1 MILIK
6 TLTVKNFMSVGNQTQ
21 AIDFQQKLLTLVLGE
36 NLDMGG
42 DDAGS
47 RNGTGKTTIVN
58 ALSYALYGEALT
70 KIRKDNLVNKTNGKA
85 MLVTIAFEKD
95 GINYRVERGRKPNV
109 MKYYIDDQEQELS
122 DVSQGDSRKT
132 QEDLNRMI
140 GMNPKMFKHIVALNT
155 YTQPFLSLH
164 NNEQQEIIE
173 QLLGIQ
179 LLSEKADILKT
190 HIKRSKEDIAL
201 ETARLEGLKIS
212 NEKVEETIHSLNNK
226 SSAWQ
231 NQNTTDIE
239 KLEKNLKELES
250 VDIDKELEAHQKF
263 EDWTKLNDALKQLQK
278 DRAGLES
285 TIEQADKTAKKLH
298 DDLEKLN
305 HKATCYACGQ
315 DLPQD
320 KIEQMQKTLE
330 EEYGESNS
338 YVMELAQQL
347 EQTVKDIKAVGDLD
361 QRPDTYYDT
370 IKEAYD
376 HRQYVESI
384 NTALVNKK
392 EDANPYLDQID
403 ELKNQAV
410 QKIDWDTANTLQKLK
425 EHQEFLHKLL
435 TNKDSFIRKKII
447 DQNLTFLNNRLTHYL
462 DQLGLPHLVT
472 FKNDLSV
479 EITQLGQELDFD
491 NLSRG
496 ERNRLILGLSFAFRD
511 VWENLYQKINLLFL
525 DELIDSGM
533 DSAGVESSLA
543 ILKKMSRESGKNIFL
558 ISHKDELMGRVN
570 NVLRVVK
577 ENGFTAY
584 ANDVET
590 NDHSR

>member
-70 KIRKDNLVNKTNGKA
+70 KIRRDNLVNKTNGKN
-85 MLVTIAFEKD
+85 MLVTITFEKE
-95 GINYRVERGRKPNV
+95 GKKYKVERGRKPNV
-109 MKYYIDDQEQELS
+109 MKYFIDDQEQELS

-132 QEDLNRMI
+132 QEDLNKMI
-140 GMNPKMFKHIVALNT
+140 GMTPRMFKHLVALNT
-155 YTQPFLSLH
+155 YTQPFLALH
-164 NNEQQEIIE
+164 HTEQQDIIE

-179 LLSEKADILKT
+179 LLSEKAEILKT
-190 HIKRSKEDIAL
+190 KIKRTKEDIAL

-212 NEKVEETIHSLNNK
+212 NQKVEETIQSLQHK

-231 NQNTTDIE
+231 TQNKDDIE
-239 KLEKNLKELES
+239 KLQKNLQELENVDVEKELDAHKVLE
-250 VDIDKELEAHQKF
+250 DWHKLDKEQRQLLKDKSNLEA
-263 EDWTKLNDALKQLQK
+263 
-278 DRAGLES
+278 
-285 TIEQADKTAKKLH
+285 TIEQADKTAKKL
-298 DDLEKLN
+298 DKDLNKLN
-305 HKATCYACGQ
+305 EKATCYACGQ
-315 DLPQD
+315 DLPNE
-320 KIEQMQKTLE
+320 KIEEMQRKLE
-330 EEYGESNS
+330 EEYGEANS
-338 YVMELAQQL
+338 YVMDLQEQLDGTDKELKEL
-347 EQTVKDIKAVGDLD
+347 GDLTEK
-361 QRPDTYYDT
+361 PNTYYDT
-370 IKEAYD
+370 IKEAYE
-376 HRQYVESI
+376 HKQYVGNIE
-384 NTALVNKK
+384 TALKNKQK
-392 EDANPYLDQID
+392 ETNPYIDQID
-403 ELKNQAV
+403 ELQKQAL
-410 QKIDWDTANTLQKLK
+410 QEINWEEANTLQKLK
-425 EHQEFLHKLL
+425 EHQEFLYKLL

-472 FKNDLSV
+472 FQNDLSV
-479 EITQLGQELDFD
+479 EITQLGQSLDFD

-496 ERNRLILGLSFAFRD
+496 ERNRLILGMSFAFRD
-511 VWENLYQKINLLFL
+511 VWENLYQNINLLFL

-533 DSAGVESSLA
+533 DTAGVESALA
-543 ILKKMSRESGKNIFL
+543 ILKKMSRERAKNIFL
-558 ISHKDELMGRVN
+558 ISHKDELIGRVN

-577 ENGFTAY
+577 ENGFTQY

-590 NDHSR
+590 YEHSR

>member
-58 ALSYALYGEALT
+58 ALCYALYGEALT
-70 KIRKDNLVNKTNGKA
+70 KIRKDNLVNKTNSKS

-95 GINYRVERGRKPNV
+95 GVNYRVERGRKPNV
-109 MKYYIDDQEQELS
+109 MKYYIDEQEQELS

-212 NEKVEETIHSLNNK
+212 NEKVEETIHSLTNK
-226 SSAWQ
+226 SSAWH
-231 NQNTTDIE
+231 NQNKTDIE
-239 KLEKNLKELES
+239 KLENNLKELQS
-250 VDIDKELEAHQKF
+250 VDIDAELEAHQKL
-263 EDWTKLNDALKQLQK
+263 EDWTKLNDALRQLQK
-278 DRAGLES
+278 DRASLES

-298 DDLEKLN
+298 KDLEKLN

-320 KIEQMQKTLE
+320 KIEEMQKKLE
-330 EEYGESNS
+330 MEYGESNS
-338 YVMELAQQL
+338 YVMELSEQL
-347 EQTVKDIKAVGDLD
+347 EQTTKDIEAVGDLD
-361 QRPDTYYDT
+361 QKPNTYYDT
-370 IKEAYD
+370 LKEAYD

-384 NTALVNKK
+384 NTALKNKK
-392 EDANPYLDQID
+392 EEANPYLDQID

-410 QKIDWDTANTLQKLK
+410 QEINWDTANTLQKLK
-425 EHQEFLHKLL
+425 EHQEFLYKLL

-511 VWENLYQKINLLFL
+511 VWENLYQNINLLFL

-543 ILKKMSRESGKNIFL
+543 ILKKMSREAGKNIFL

-570 NVLRVVK
+570 NVLKVVK

-590 NDHSR
+590 YDHSR

>member
-95 GINYRVERGRKPNV
+95 GITYRVERGRKPNV

-190 HIKRSKEDIAL
+190 HIKRSKEDISL
-201 ETARLEGLKIS
+201 ETSRLEGLKIS

>member
-95 GINYRVERGRKPNV
+95 GVNYRVERGRKPNV

-190 HIKRSKEDIAL
+190 HIKRSKEDISL

-250 VDIDKELEAHQKF
+250 IDIDKELEAHQKF
-263 EDWTKLNDALKQLQK
+263 EDWTKLNNALKQLQK

-570 NVLRVVK
+570 NVLKVVK

>member
-1 MILIK
+1 
-6 TLTVKNFMSVGNQTQ
+6 
-21 AIDFQQKLLTLVLGE
+21 
-36 NLDMGG
+36 
-42 DDAGS
+42 
-47 RNGTGKTTIVN
+47 
-58 ALSYALYGEALT
+58 
-70 KIRKDNLVNKTNGKA
+70 
-85 MLVTIAFEKD
+85 
-95 GINYRVERGRKPNV
+95 

-190 HIKRSKEDIAL
+190 HIKRSKEDISL
-201 ETARLEGLKIS
+201 ETSRLEGLKIS

>member
-95 GINYRVERGRKPNV
+95 GITYRVERGRKPNV

-285 TIEQADKTAKKLH
+285 TIEQADKTAKKLY

>member
-70 KIRKDNLVNKTNGKA
+70 KIRKDNLVNKTNGKS
-85 MLVTIAFEKD
+85 MLVTITFEKE
-95 GINYRVERGRKPNV
+95 GKKYKVERGRKPNV
-109 MKYYIDDQEQELS
+109 MKYFIDDQEQELS

-132 QEDLNRMI
+132 QEDLNKMI
-140 GMNPKMFKHIVALNT
+140 GMTPRMFKHLVALNT
-155 YTQPFLSLH
+155 YTQPFLALH
-164 NNEQQEIIE
+164 HSEQQDIIE

-179 LLSEKADILKT
+179 LLSEKAEILKT
-190 HIKRSKEDIAL
+190 KIKRSKEDIAM

-212 NEKVEETIHSLNNK
+212 NQKVEETIQSLHHK

-231 NQNTTDIE
+231 TQNKDDIE
-239 KLEKNLKELES
+239 KLQKNLQELEN
-250 VDIDKELEAHQKF
+250 VDVEKELEAHKIL
-263 EDWTKLNDALKQLQK
+263 EDWHKLDKEQRQLLKDK
-278 DRAGLES
+278 SNLEA
-285 TIEQADKTAKKLH
+285 TIEQADKTAKKL
-298 DDLEKLN
+298 DKDLNKLN
-305 HKATCYACGQ
+305 EKATCYACGQ
-315 DLPQD
+315 DLPNE
-320 KIEQMQKTLE
+320 KIEEMQRKLE
-330 EEYGESNS
+330 EEYGEANS
-338 YVMELAQQL
+338 YVMDLQEQI
-347 EQTVKDIKAVGDLD
+347 EQTEKELKELGDLTEK
-361 QRPDTYYDT
+361 PNTYYDT
-370 IKEAYD
+370 IKEAYE
-376 HRQYVESI
+376 HKQYVGNI
-384 NTALVNKK
+384 DTALKNKQK
-392 EDANPYLDQID
+392 ETNPYIDQID
-403 ELKNQAV
+403 ELQKQAL
-410 QKIDWDTANTLQKLK
+410 QEINWDEANTLQKLK
-425 EHQEFLHKLL
+425 EHQEFLYKLL

-472 FKNDLSV
+472 FQNDLSV
-479 EITQLGQELDFD
+479 EITQLGQSLDFD

-496 ERNRLILGLSFAFRD
+496 ERNRLILGMSFAFRD
-511 VWENLYQKINLLFL
+511 VWENLYQNINLLFL

-543 ILKKMSRESGKNIFL
+543 ILKKMSRERGKNIFL
-558 ISHKDELMGRVN
+558 ISHKDELVGRVN
-570 NVLRVVK
+570 NVLKVIK
-577 ENGFTAY
+577 ENGFTSY

-590 NDHSR
+590 YEHTR

>member
-21 AIDFQQKLLTLVLGE
+21 AIDFQKKLLTLVLGE

-58 ALSYALYGEALT
+58 ALCYALYGEALT
-70 KIRKDNLVNKTNGKA
+70 KIRKDNLVNKTNSKS

-95 GINYRVERGRKPNV
+95 GVNYRVERGRKPNV
-109 MKYYIDDQEQELS
+109 MKYYIDEQEQELS

-212 NEKVEETIHSLNNK
+212 NEKVEETIHSLTNK
-226 SSAWQ
+226 SSAWH
-231 NQNTTDIE
+231 NQNKTDIE
-239 KLEKNLKELES
+239 KLENNLKELQS
-250 VDIDKELEAHQKF
+250 VNIDSELEAHQKL
-263 EDWTKLNDALKQLQK
+263 EDWTKLNDVLRQLQK
-278 DRAGLES
+278 DRASLES
-285 TIEQADKTAKKLH
+285 TLEQADKTAKKLH
-298 DDLEKLN
+298 KDLEKLN
-305 HKATCYACGQ
+305 EKATCYACGQ

-320 KIEQMQKTLE
+320 KIEEMQKKLE
-330 EEYGESNS
+330 MEYGESNS
-338 YVMELAQQL
+338 YVMELSEQL
-347 EQTVKDIKAVGDLD
+347 EQTTKDIEAVGDLD
-361 QRPDTYYDT
+361 QKPNTYYDT
-370 IKEAYD
+370 LKEAYD

-384 NTALVNKK
+384 NTALKNKK
-392 EDANPYLDQID
+392 EEANPYLDQID

-410 QKIDWDTANTLQKLK
+410 QEINWDTANTLQKLK
-425 EHQEFLHKLL
+425 EHQEFLYKLL

-511 VWENLYQKINLLFL
+511 VWENLYQNINLLFL

-570 NVLRVVK
+570 NVLKVVK

-590 NDHSR
+590 YDHSR

>member
-70 KIRKDNLVNKTNGKA
+70 KIRKDNLVNKTNGKS
-85 MLVTIAFEKD
+85 MLVTITFEKE
-95 GINYRVERGRKPNV
+95 GKKYKVERGRKPNV
-109 MKYYIDDQEQELS
+109 MKYFIDDQEQELS

-132 QEDLNRMI
+132 QEDLNKMI
-140 GMNPKMFKHIVALNT
+140 GMTPRMFKHLVALNT
-155 YTQPFLSLH
+155 YTQPFLALH
-164 NNEQQEIIE
+164 HSEQQDIIE

-190 HIKRSKEDIAL
+190 KIKRTKEDIAM

-212 NEKVEETIHSLNNK
+212 NQKVEETIQSLQHK
-226 SSAWQ
+226 SSAWATQ
-231 NQNTTDIE
+231 NKDDIE
-239 KLEKNLKELES
+239 KLKSNLKELEN
-250 VDIDKELEAHQKF
+250 VDVEKELEAHKILD
-263 EDWTKLNDALKQLQK
+263 DWHKLDKEQRQLVK
-278 DRAGLES
+278 DKSNLEA
-285 TIEQADKTAKKLH
+285 TIEQADKTAKKL
-298 DDLEKLN
+298 DKDLSKL
-305 HKATCYACGQ
+305 HEKATCYACGQ
-315 DLPQD
+315 DLPIE
-320 KIEQMQKTLE
+320 KIEEMQRKLE
-330 EEYGESNS
+330 EEYGEANS
-338 YVMELAQQL
+338 YVMDLQEQIDETQKELNEL
-347 EQTVKDIKAVGDLD
+347 GDLTEK
-361 QRPDTYYDT
+361 PNTYYDT
-370 IKEAYD
+370 IKEAYE
-376 HRQYVESI
+376 HKQYVGNIE
-384 NTALVNKK
+384 TALKNKQK
-392 EDANPYLDQID
+392 ETNPYIDQID
-403 ELKNQAV
+403 ELQKQAL
-410 QKIDWDTANTLQKLK
+410 QEINWDEANTLQKLK
-425 EHQEFLHKLL
+425 EHQEFLYKLL

-472 FKNDLSV
+472 FQNDLSV
-479 EITQLGQELDFD
+479 EITQLGQSLDFD

-496 ERNRLILGLSFAFRD
+496 ERNRLKLGMSFAFRD
-511 VWENLYQKINLLFL
+511 VWENLYQNINLLFL

-543 ILKKMSRESGKNIFL
+543 ILKKMSRERGKNIFL
-558 ISHKDELMGRVN
+558 ISHKDELVGRVN
-570 NVLRVVK
+570 NVLKVIK
-577 ENGFTAY
+577 ENGFTSY

-590 NDHSR
+590 YEHTR

>member
-70 KIRKDNLVNKTNGKA
+70 KIRRDNLVNKTNGKG
-85 MLVTIAFEKD
+85 MLVTITFEKE
-95 GINYRVERGRKPNV
+95 GKKYRVERGRKPNV
-109 MKYYIDDQEQELS
+109 MKYFIGDEEQELS

-132 QEDLNRMI
+132 QEDLNKMI
-140 GMNPKMFKHIVALNT
+140 GMTPRMFKHLVALNT

-164 NNEQQEIIE
+164 HSEQQDIIE

-190 HIKRSKEDIAL
+190 KIKRSKEDIAM
-201 ETARLEGLKIS
+201 ETARLDGLKIS
-212 NEKVEETIHSLNNK
+212 NQKVEETINSLQSK
-226 SSAWQ
+226 SSAWTTQ
-231 NQNTTDIE
+231 NKVDKE
-239 KLEKNLKELES
+239 KLEDSIKEIES
-250 VDIDKELEAHQKF
+250 LDIDKELEAHQTL
-263 EDWTKLNDALKQLQK
+263 EQWNKLNDEMLQLNK
-278 DRAGLES
+278 DRSNLEA
-285 TIEQADKTAKKLH
+285 TIVQADKTAKKL
-298 DDLEKLN
+298 DKDLEKLN
-305 HKATCYACGQ
+305 EKATCYACGQ
-315 DLPQD
+315 DLPKE
-320 KIEQMQKTLE
+320 KIEEMQRKLE
-330 EEYGESNS
+330 EEYGEANS
-338 YVMELAQQL
+338 YVMDLQE
-347 EQTVKDIKAVGDLD
+347 TLD
-361 QRPDTYYDT
+361 QTEEKIKNLGDMAQKPTTYYET
-370 IKEAYD
+370 LKEAYE
-376 HRQYVESI
+376 HRQYVDTLK
-384 NTALVNKK
+384 TALKNKQD
-392 EDANPYLDQID
+392 ESNPYLDQID
-403 ELKNQAV
+403 ELQKQAIQEV
-410 QKIDWDTANTLQKLK
+410 NYDTVNTMQKLK
-425 EHQEFLHKLL
+425 EHEEFLYKLL

-479 EITQLGQELDFD
+479 EITQLGQDLDFD

-496 ERNRLILGLSFAFRD
+496 ERNRLILGMSFAFRD
-511 VWENLYQKINLLFL
+511 VWENLYQNINLLFL

-533 DSAGVESSLA
+533 DTAGVESALA
-543 ILKKMSRESGKNIFL
+543 ILKKMSRERAKNIFL
-558 ISHKDELMGRVN
+558 ISHKDELIGRVN

-577 ENGFTAY
+577 ENGFTQY

-590 NDHSR
+590 YEHSR

>member
-95 GINYRVERGRKPNV
+95 GVNYRVERGRKPNV

-190 HIKRSKEDIAL
+190 HIKRSKEDISL
-201 ETARLEGLKIS
+201 ETSRLEGLKIS

-584 ANDVET
+584 ANDVE
-590 NDHSR
+590 H

>member
-21 AIDFQQKLLTLVLGE
+21 AIDFQKKLLTLVLGE

-58 ALSYALYGEALT
+58 ALCYALYGEALT
-70 KIRKDNLVNKTNGKA
+70 KIRKDNLVNKTNSKS

-95 GINYRVERGRKPNV
+95 GVNYRVERGRKPNV
-109 MKYYIDDQEQELS
+109 MKYYIDEQEQELS

-212 NEKVEETIHSLNNK
+212 NEKVEETIHSLTNK
-226 SSAWQ
+226 SSAWH
-231 NQNTTDIE
+231 NQNKTDIE
-239 KLEKNLKELES
+239 KLENNLQELQS
-250 VDIDKELEAHQKF
+250 VDIDAELE
-263 EDWTKLNDALKQLQK
+263 
-278 DRAGLES
+278 
-285 TIEQADKTAKKLH
+285 
-298 DDLEKLN
+298 DLEKLN
-305 HKATCYACGQ
+305 EKATCYACGQ

-320 KIEQMQKTLE
+320 KIEEMQKKLE
-330 EEYGESNS
+330 MEYGESNS
-338 YVMELAQQL
+338 YVMELSEQL
-347 EQTVKDIKAVGDLD
+347 EQTTKDIEAVGDLD
-361 QRPDTYYDT
+361 QKPNTYYDT
-370 IKEAYD
+370 LKEAYD

-384 NTALVNKK
+384 NTALKNKK
-392 EDANPYLDQID
+392 EEANPYLDQID

-410 QKIDWDTANTLQKLK
+410 QEINWDTANTLQKLK
-425 EHQEFLHKLL
+425 EHQEFLYKLL

-511 VWENLYQKINLLFL
+511 VWENLYQNINLLFL

-570 NVLRVVK
+570 NVLKVVK

-590 NDHSR
+590 YDHSR

>member
-70 KIRKDNLVNKTNGKA
+70 KIRRDNLVNKTNGKG
-85 MLVTIAFEKD
+85 MLVTITFEKE
-95 GINYRVERGRKPNV
+95 GKKYRVERGRKPNV
-109 MKYYIDDQEQELS
+109 MKYFIDDEEQELS

-132 QEDLNRMI
+132 QEDLNKMI
-140 GMNPKMFKHIVALNT
+140 GMTPRMFKHLVALNT

-164 NNEQQEIIE
+164 HTEQQDIIE

-190 HIKRSKEDIAL
+190 KIKRSKEDIAM
-201 ETARLEGLKIS
+201 ETARLDGLKIS
-212 NEKVEETIHSLNNK
+212 NQKVEETIQSLQSK
-226 SSAWQ
+226 SSAWTTQ
-231 NQNTTDIE
+231 NKVDIE
-239 KLEKNLKELES
+239 KLQES
-250 VDIDKELEAHQKF
+250 ITEIESLNIDNELEAHQKL
-263 EDWTKLNDALKQLQK
+263 EQWNKLNDELGQLNK
-278 DRAGLES
+278 DKSNLEA
-285 TIEQADKTAKKLH
+285 TIVQADKTAKKL
-298 DDLEKLN
+298 DKDLEKL
-305 HKATCYACGQ
+305 HDEATCYACGQ
-315 DLPQD
+315 ELPKE
-320 KIEQMQKTLE
+320 KIEEMQRKIE
-330 EEYGESNS
+330 EEFGDANS
-338 YVMELAQQL
+338 YVM
-347 EQTVKDIKAVGDLD
+347 DIQDKIDKTDEKINKIGDLQ
-361 QRPDTYYDT
+361 QRPTTYYET
-370 IKEAYD
+370 IKEAYE
-376 HRQYVESI
+376 HRQYVDTLK
-384 NTALVNKK
+384 TALKNKQD
-392 EDANPYLDQID
+392 ESNPYLDQID
-403 ELKNQAV
+403 ELQKQAIQEV
-410 QKIDWDTANTLQKLK
+410 NYDTVNTMQKLK
-425 EHQEFLHKLL
+425 EHEEFLYKLL

-479 EITQLGQELDFD
+479 EITQLGQDLDFD

-496 ERNRLILGLSFAFRD
+496 ERNRLILGMSFAFRD
-511 VWENLYQKINLLFL
+511 VWENLYQNINLLFL

-533 DSAGVESSLA
+533 DTAGVESALA
-543 ILKKMSRESGKNIFL
+543 ILKKMSRERAKNIFL
-558 ISHKDELMGRVN
+558 ISHKDELIGRVN

-577 ENGFTAY
+577 ENGFTQY

-590 NDHSR
+590 YEHSR

>member
-70 KIRKDNLVNKTNGKA
+70 KIRKDNLVNKTNGKS
-85 MLVTIAFEKD
+85 MLVTITFEKE
-95 GINYRVERGRKPNV
+95 GKKYKVERGRKPNV
-109 MKYYIDDQEQELS
+109 MKYFIDDQEQELS

-132 QEDLNRMI
+132 QEDLNKMI
-140 GMNPKMFKHIVALNT
+140 GMTPRMFKHLVALNT

-164 NNEQQEIIE
+164 HSEQQDIIE

-190 HIKRSKEDIAL
+190 KIKRSKEDIAM
-201 ETARLEGLKIS
+201 ETARLDGLKIS
-212 NEKVEETIHSLNNK
+212 NQKVEETINSLQSK
-226 SSAWQ
+226 SSAWTTQ
-231 NQNTTDIE
+231 NKVDKE
-239 KLEKNLKELES
+239 KLEDSIKEIES
-250 VDIDKELEAHQKF
+250 LDIDKELEAHQTL
-263 EDWTKLNDALKQLQK
+263 EQWNKLNDEMLQLNK
-278 DRAGLES
+278 DRSNLEA
-285 TIEQADKTAKKLH
+285 TIVQADKTAKKL
-298 DDLEKLN
+298 DKDLEKLN
-305 HKATCYACGQ
+305 EKATCYACGQ
-315 DLPQD
+315 DLPKE
-320 KIEQMQKTLE
+320 KIEEMQRKLE
-330 EEYGESNS
+330 EEYGEANS
-338 YVMELAQQL
+338 YVMDLQE
-347 EQTVKDIKAVGDLD
+347 TLD
-361 QRPDTYYDT
+361 QTEEKIKNLGDMAQKPTTYYET
-370 IKEAYD
+370 VKEAYE
-376 HRQYVESI
+376 HRQYVDTLK
-384 NTALVNKK
+384 TALKNKQD
-392 EDANPYLDQID
+392 ESNPYLDQID
-403 ELKNQAV
+403 ELQKQAIQEV
-410 QKIDWDTANTLQKLK
+410 NYDTVNTMQKLK
-425 EHQEFLHKLL
+425 EHEEFLYKLL

-479 EITQLGQELDFD
+479 EITQLGQDLDFD

-496 ERNRLILGLSFAFRD
+496 ERNRLILGMSFAFRD
-511 VWENLYQKINLLFL
+511 VWENLYQNINLLFL

-533 DSAGVESSLA
+533 DTAGVESALA
-543 ILKKMSRESGKNIFL
+543 ILKKMSRERAKNIFL
-558 ISHKDELMGRVN
+558 ISHKDELIGRVN

-577 ENGFTAY
+577 ENGFTQY

-590 NDHSR
+590 YEHSR

>member
-70 KIRKDNLVNKTNGKA
+70 KIRRDNLVNKTNGKG
-85 MLVTIAFEKD
+85 MLVTITFEKE
-95 GINYRVERGRKPNV
+95 GKKYRVERGRKPNV
-109 MKYYIDDQEQELS
+109 MKYFIDDEEQELS

-132 QEDLNRMI
+132 QEDLNKMI
-140 GMNPKMFKHIVALNT
+140 GMTPRMFKHLVALNT

-164 NNEQQEIIE
+164 HTEQQDIIE

-190 HIKRSKEDIAL
+190 KIKRSKEDIAM
-201 ETARLEGLKIS
+201 ETARLDGLKIS
-212 NEKVEETIHSLNNK
+212 NEKVEETIHSLQSK
-226 SSAWQ
+226 SSAWSTQ
-231 NQNTTDIE
+231 NKVDIE
-239 KLEKNLKELES
+239 KLQES
-250 VDIDKELEAHQKF
+250 ITEIESLDIDNELEAHQKL
-263 EDWTKLNDALKQLQK
+263 EQWNKLNDELGQLNK
-278 DRAGLES
+278 DKSNLEA
-285 TIEQADKTAKKLH
+285 TIVQADKTAKKL
-298 DDLEKLN
+298 DKDLEKL
-305 HKATCYACGQ
+305 HDEATCYACGQ
-315 DLPQD
+315 ELPKE
-320 KIEQMQKTLE
+320 KIEEMQRKIE
-330 EEYGESNS
+330 EEFGDANS
-338 YVMELAQQL
+338 YVMDLQDKIDKTDAKINKIGDL
-347 EQTVKDIKAVGDLD
+347 EQ
-361 QRPDTYYDT
+361 RPTTYYET
-370 IKEAYD
+370 IKEAYE
-376 HRQYVESI
+376 HRQYVDTLKTAFKNKQDES
-384 NTALVNKK
+384 
-392 EDANPYLDQID
+392 NPYLDQID
-403 ELKNQAV
+403 ELQKQAIQEV
-410 QKIDWDTANTLQKLK
+410 NYDTVNTMQKLK
-425 EHQEFLHKLL
+425 EHEEFLYKLL

-472 FKNDLSV
+472 FQNDLSV
-479 EITQLGQELDFD
+479 EITQLGQSLDFD

-496 ERNRLILGLSFAFRD
+496 ERNRLILGMSFAFRD
-511 VWENLYQKINLLFL
+511 VWENLYQNINLLFL

-533 DSAGVESSLA
+533 DTAGVESALA
-543 ILKKMSRESGKNIFL
+543 ILKKMSRERGKNIFL
-558 ISHKDELMGRVN
+558 ISHKDELIGRVN

-577 ENGFTAY
+577 ENGFTQY

-590 NDHSR
+590 YEHTR